1 MSNPVHNEKG
11 YVYKMTHKWL
21 KFGLLTSFGE
31 KWHIRRKILTP
42 AFHFNILQGFV
53 SVFNEQTEQLID
65 ALKDESKK
73 SYVEINSLITQFTL
87 KTIIGCMFLF

>member
-1 MSNPVHNEKG
+1 
-11 YVYKMTHKWL
+11 MTHKWL